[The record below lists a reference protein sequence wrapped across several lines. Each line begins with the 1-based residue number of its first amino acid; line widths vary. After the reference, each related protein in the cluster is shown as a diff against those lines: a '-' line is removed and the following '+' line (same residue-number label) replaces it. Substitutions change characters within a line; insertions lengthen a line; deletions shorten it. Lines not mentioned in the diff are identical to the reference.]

1 MVFVLWY
8 IVLMLKMVLICNSNI
23 VILLLLF
30 KYLSFVWEIYNVEI
44 YNIRIGLCKFWLVL
58 YVICLSLFV

>member
-1 MVFVLWY
+1 
-8 IVLMLKMVLICNSNI
+8 MLKMVLICNSDI
-23 VILLLLF
+23 VILFLLF

-44 YNIRIGLCKFWLVL
+44 YNIRIGLCKFRLVL